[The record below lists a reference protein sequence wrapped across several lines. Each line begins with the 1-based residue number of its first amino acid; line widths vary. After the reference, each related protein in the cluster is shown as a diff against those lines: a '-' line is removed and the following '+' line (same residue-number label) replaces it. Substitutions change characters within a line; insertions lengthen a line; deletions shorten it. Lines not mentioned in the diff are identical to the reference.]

1 MEALLESYFDFNDY
15 ECVNSEAMAFHL
27 ADDED
32 KKWVDKPEF
41 DFFKFKAGDI
51 VEIVEPSSKIYT
63 DSSALEKILFRV

>member
-32 KKWVDKPEF
+32 KKMGWYKPEF
-41 DFFKFKAGDI
+41 STFLKF
-51 VEIVEPSSKIYT
+51 
-63 DSSALEKILFRV
+63 

>member
-1 MEALLESYFDFNDY
+1 MMLAEGGYNMEASLESYFDFNDY

-41 DFFKFKAGDI
+41 DFLNLRQ
-51 VEIVEPSSKIYT
+51 EILSK
-63 DSSALEKILFRV
+63 